1 MSRVLNKM
9 IEKLKVQKNK
19 LLRAKETINLRR
31 KFTEKIINE
40 ISNAIIYFDL
50 NNKILLMNKKTEDFL
65 GSDAKKFFNV
75 NKNLSSEINK
85 FKNSFSDHKEIQVK
99 HIMSGK
105 LKILNLNMSKVYE
118 NRLFKGVL
126 LSIDDITELVSAQKM
141 QHGQIL
147 PDTWLMK

>member
-1 MSRVLNKM
+1 
-9 IEKLKVQKNK
+9 
-19 LLRAKETINLRR
+19 
-31 KFTEKIINE
+31 
-40 ISNAIIYFDL
+40 
-50 NNKILLMNKKTEDFL
+50 
-65 GSDAKKFFNV
+65 
-75 NKNLSSEINK
+75 
-85 FKNSFSDHKEIQVK
+85 
-99 HIMSGK
+99 MSGK